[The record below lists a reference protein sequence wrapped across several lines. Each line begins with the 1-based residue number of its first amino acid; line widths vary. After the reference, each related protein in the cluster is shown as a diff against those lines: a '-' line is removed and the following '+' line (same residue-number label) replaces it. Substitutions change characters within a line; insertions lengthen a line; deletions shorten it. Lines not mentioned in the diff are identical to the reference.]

1 MLIVS
6 SANIHEKI
14 DFINNG
20 SLKDTNYKIRTCKN
34 IVYLDN
40 LKSGGQTEVILHS
53 KIEVYKFLYRF
64 DNFLMMFND
73 LMIDNPEIFRIF
85 KNCD

>member
-6 SANIHEKI
+6 SVDIHKKI

-20 SLKDTNYKIRTCKN
+20 SLKGTDYKIRTSKSV
-34 IVYLDN
+34 VYLDN
-40 LKSGGQTEVILHS
+40 LKTGGQTEVFLHS

-64 DNFLMMFND
+64 DNFLMM
-73 LMIDNPEIFRIF
+73 IDNPNIHEVF
-85 KNCD
+85 KTCD

>member
-6 SANIHEKI
+6 SVDIHKKI

-64 DNFLMMFND
+64 DSFLMFVNRGN
-73 LMIDNPEIFRIF
+73 IDKNHIFTIF
-85 KNCD
+85 KMCD